1 MIDDQTQHPRP
12 RVGRTEHAFL
22 VMNPRSGGGK
32 VARFHLREDAERL
45 GATVLL
51 LEGHTPDLTAR
62 LHRAVDEGADLLG
75 VAGGDGSLAQ
85 VAAVAAGRDVPLLV
99 IPAGTRNHFALDLGL
114 DRSDPRRSLDALLDG
129 EEIVIDL
136 GMAGERPFVNNV
148 SLGAYAEIVARPDYR
163 DDKLRVTLDVL
174 PQVLSGREQQ
184 HFTVR
189 TGEVSV
195 TDPTAAL
202 ISNNPYRPGD
212 IRRPHLDGGTLG
224 LLCVQVQPPQP
235 PHRLA
240 PSHEPYPPVVTST
253 AEQVM
258 VECPVS
264 SMAAAI
270 DGESVILPMP
280 LRCQVRP
287 RSLRVR
293 VPRRHAPPAPPR

>member
-1 MIDDQTQHPRP
+1 MIDDQRQHPRP
-12 RVGRTEHAFL
+12 RAGRSEHAFL

-32 VARFHLREDAERL
+32 VARFQLREEAERL

-51 LEGHTPDLTAR
+51 LEGHTPDLISR

-85 VAAVAAGRDVPLLV
+85 VAAVAAARDVPLLV

-136 GMAGERPFVNNV
+136 GMAGDRPFVNNV

-189 TGEVSV
+189 AGEVSV

-212 IRRPHLDGGTLG
+212 IRRPHLNGGTLG
-224 LLCVQVQPPQP
+224 LLCVQVQPPEP

-240 PSHEPYPPVVTST
+240 PPHEPYPPVVTTT
-253 AEQVM
+253 AEQVV
-258 VECPVS
+258 VEAPRAT
-264 SMAAAI
+264 MAVAV

-280 LRCQVRP
+280 LHCQVRP

-293 VPRRHAPPAPPR
+293 VPRRHAPPVPPR